1 MSVSELILCKS
12 VSKSVMSRNSDPET
26 DNSQCDTCALGGSS
40 PVLSMALVQHSAWE
54 CPPVQDT
61 DFDHISASIIV
72 SSWEICI
79 IFPSYTHL
87 KKGGPT
93 KSLKAS
99 VKIACWRLTSQGADI
114 LSLENACNGLLLQQV
129 ILILLQRQTAL
140 ESGLI
145 KIVPE
150 PVDCHALSKMAQNT
164 TVLIWWVSHLQ

>member
-1 MSVSELILCKS
+1 MSELILCKS
-12 VSKSVMSRNSDPET
+12 DSKSVMDRNLLSCT
-26 DNSQCDTCALGGSS
+26 FALGLWDCLWSKS
-40 PVLSMALVQHSAWE
+40 LVQHSAWE
-54 CPPVQDT
+54 SPPVQDT
-61 DFDHISASIIV
+61 DFDHFSSSIVV
-72 SSWEICI
+72 SSWRICI

-145 KIVPE
+145 NSVPE

-164 TVLIWWVSHLQ
+164 IVLIWWVSHLQ